1 MRLSPCIRITRP
13 AALLAVVIGLFLP
26 AAVASAAPTHPPDS
40 TEAARAVAR
49 DAALSG
55 TDSRAARPDRADAA
69 RAVGR
74 YYASFGDE
82 QPIAPPAVA
91 ARPVPVPAPAEPD
104 GPTWAAALIAGVLA
118 AVAAAGLGVIAGRR
132 TVRVRHG

>member
-1 MRLSPCIRITRP
+1 VRLSPCIRITRP

-49 DAALSG
+49 HAALARADG
-55 TDSRAARPDRADAA
+55 GAARPDPAEAA

-82 QPIAPPAVA
+82 RPIAPPAVA
-91 ARPVPVPAPAEPD
+91 ARPVPAPAETG

-118 AVAAAGLGVIAGRR
+118 AAAAAGLGVIAGRR
-132 TVRVRHG
+132 TVRLRHG

>member
-1 MRLSPCIRITRP
+1 MRLSPCIRVTRP

-40 TEAARAVAR
+40 AE
-49 DAALSG
+49 
-55 TDSRAARPDRADAA
+55 AA

-91 ARPVPVPAPAEPD
+91 ARPVPAPAEPD